1 MKELPSK
8 KGKKKEFDPYSKDI
22 VILVRYKKIIDD
34 EKAARKRSIIWCKF
48 FLFAPDLLYQ
58 STDQIRTD
66 SRWCCVLLS
75 AKKKLKLKFNEIWMK
90 LFLWKGSG
98 NVLRTNLVFPHK
110 NKQKQNYK
118 EQGIDWI
125 DAAKKNM
132 KKRQF
137 NNCPTSVF
145 ITSLVLSRTLHR

>member
-1 MKELPSK
+1 MKKRLENEVSSDVNFFCLRQIYYINQPIKS
-8 KGKKKEFDPYSKDI
+8 EPI
-22 VILVRYKKIIDD
+22 HDD
-34 EKAARKRSIIWCKF
+34 AVS
-48 FLFAPDLLYQ
+48 
-58 STDQIRTD
+58 
-66 SRWCCVLLS
+66 CCQR
-75 AKKKLKLKFNEIWMK
+75 KKKLKLKFNEIWMK